1 MTKDIL
7 TREKIKQDYNHNSFR
22 DTIPLIIIPTV
33 LLLPIVG
40 LIVAIMSFE
49 KNNDMIGY
57 LLVCFLGLFLIL
69 LLLLVATLCI
79 ASFIKARKNYRTIE
93 NDEFEVISD
102 RLIDTEEKRVGSRSR
117 LGEPYALEFSSY
129 GNYAIP
135 SGENYHSSEN
145 YSMSDQGVFYNA
157 KVGDTFYLVVDK
169 NQRILL
175 AYNTKF
181 FFKPEF
187 PKPLN

>member
-69 LLLLVATLCI
+69 LLLLVAALCI

-102 RLIDTEEKRVGSRSR
+102 RLIDTEEK
-117 LGEPYALEFSSY
+117 YQFSLTVL
-129 GNYAIP
+129 NIL
-135 SGENYHSSEN
+135 NC
-145 YSMSDQGVFYNA
+145 
-157 KVGDTFYLVVDK
+157 LI
-169 NQRILL
+169 ILL
-175 AYNTKF
+175 AKYQDSADKYMTRRQSEVAFIQLRHIVQN
-181 FFKPEF
+181 
-187 PKPLN
+187 

>member
-7 TREKIKQDYNHNSFR
+7 TRKKIKQDYNHGFAR
-22 DTIPLIIIPTV
+22 QARRMLIVLILWPVFVGSLIA
-33 LLLPIVG
+33 LLLIFSPTFSV
-40 LIVAIMSFE
+40 
-49 KNNDMIGY
+49 K
-57 LLVCFLGLFLIL
+57 IL
-69 LLLLVATLCI
+69 LFVVTLLFVTCIYI
-79 ASFIKARKNYRTIE
+79 ASFAEFRKDHRTIE
-93 NDEFEVISD
+93 SDEFKVVSD
-102 RLIDTEEKRVGSRSR
+102 RLISTKEKRVGFLFR
-117 LGEPYALEFSSY
+117 LSHRAKPYVLEFSSY
-129 GNYAIP
+129 GSYAIP

-181 FFKPEF
+181 FE
-187 PKPLN
+187 LSEQALHGREHT